1 MRNYIYILTFMISMK
16 SFSQSKKEVVYLI
29 FDKNNTE
36 KCKINV
42 EQTYENKKVKSFVK
56 KYEKEKKNDKIIF
69 NICDEKFIFNYENS
83 ALKLS
88 IGVFSL
94 LFCSILIFS
103 LDFF

>member
-1 MRNYIYILTFMISMK
+1 MISMK

-69 NICDEKFIFNYENS
+69 NICDEN
-83 ALKLS
+83 
-88 IGVFSL
+88 
-94 LFCSILIFS
+94 LFLIMKIKKEIHVQ
-103 LDFF
+103 